1 MDDGRLV
8 AGRYRLVE
16 EIGRGGMGTVWRA
29 HDELLG
35 RQVAVKR
42 LHVSPEL
49 DADELARRNERTRRE
64 AQAAARI
71 NHPNVVSVH
80 DVVDDAG
87 LPCIVMEYVP
97 SVTLGDVIKEAMLS
111 NSAVPPGEAAR
122 IGRGMI
128 TALRAAHSAGVL
140 HRDVKPG
147 NVLLGEDGRV
157 VLTDFGIAVA
167 TGTSTLTKT
176 GELVGSIDYLAP
188 ERVRGHT
195 PGPAADL
202 WALGAT
208 LYQAL
213 EGRPPFR
220 KLTAVETAYAIAV
233 DPLDPPRNAG
243 PLTALIEA
251 LLAKEPADRPSAE
264 AVEQA
269 LRTPTAYTDT
279 AWMRMSGTSGVS
291 GTPGMSGTSNGNPG
305 ARAAAGEGDTAGD
318 GGTAATG
325 GMASPVQDPRSATG
339 PSSAVPHLGPAPQPA
354 PNNPY
359 AAPVPGPAQTPP
371 SGAYLASPAADG
383 TAATGSMATT
393 GGAAAGVPVEG
404 PTSPVHR
411 TSADPAVPG
420 SGKKRKRGRT
430 LLLSAVAVVA
440 VLVVAGGTLY
450 ALGFGPGGKDAQA
463 SDGGTPR
470 TEAPSPAPSKP
481 SAKPTPGPCP
491 PATTGSRTRR
501 PTSPS
506 RCPTAGRASGRRTA
520 TAPPT
525 STRTSWW
532 GCASRSSTSRARIRS
547 STGRTTSATPSA
559 RASSPGTSSC
569 GCRARSSASG
579 PPRCGSGDGRGASGT
594 SAPWTWGSAGPAR
607 RSTRSTSP
615 RRTPSGSGTRRSS
628 TTSWPGSSCPRT
640 PSSRRGQA
648 GYGVPCH
655 RPPVSKAP
663 AHPHP
668 KSRTVRGAVRVHPDA
683 PQPSRV

>member
-80 DVVDDAG
+80 DVVDDGG

-208 LYQAL
+208 LYQAI

-220 KLTAVETAYAIAV
+220 KLTAVETAYSIAV

-269 LRTPTAYTDT
+269 LRTPAAYTDT
-279 AWMRMSGTSGVS
+279 AWTGMSGTPGASGISGTSGS
-291 GTPGMSGTSNGNPG
+291 NPG
-305 ARAAAGEGDTAGD
+305 VARAAGEWDTAG
-318 GGTAATG
+318 GSGTAATG
-325 GMASPVQDPRSATG
+325 GMTSPVQDPRTGTG
-339 PSSAVPHLGPAPQPA
+339 PSAPNPPPSPQPA

-359 AAPVPGPAQTPP
+359 ATPVQGPAQAPP
-371 SGAYLASPAADG
+371 PAAF
-383 TAATGSMATT
+383 
-393 GGAAAGVPVEG
+393 PVEG

-411 TSADPAVPG
+411 TTTDPAAPG
-420 SGKKRKRGRT
+420 SGSGTKRKRGRT

-440 VLVVAGGTLY
+440 ALTVAGGTLY
-450 ALGFGPGGKDAQA
+450 ALGFGPGGGGDAQA
-463 SDGGTPR
+463 SDGGKAQTG
-470 TEAPSPAPSKP
+470 APSPAPSKP
-481 SAKPTPGPCP
+481 SAKPTPRPLPDGYHWVKD
-491 PATTGSRTRR
+491 PAADVTVPVPDGWTRQRQANGNGSTYLNPNQLVGLRIEVLDFASVNPLQHWKDNERNALNEGKFPGYQQLRMQDTVFRGR
-501 PTSPS
+501 PAALWEWRWSGS
-506 RCPTAGRASGRRTA
+506 KRDFRAVDLGFGR
-520 TAPPT
+520 
-525 STRTSWW
+525 
-532 GCASRSSTSRARIRS
+532 
-547 STGRTTSATPSA
+547 
-559 RASSPGTSSC
+559 PGEKEY
-569 GCRARSSASG
+569 AVYL
-579 PPRCGSGDGRGASGT
+579 
-594 SAPWTWGSAGPAR
+594 SAPDAEWGRYKKVFDNVLAGLQLPE
-607 RSTRSTSP
+607 
-615 RRTPSGSGTRRSS
+615 
-628 TTSWPGSSCPRT
+628 
-640 PSSRRGQA
+640 
-648 GYGVPCH
+648 
-655 RPPVSKAP
+655 
-663 AHPHP
+663 
-668 KSRTVRGAVRVHPDA
+668 DA
-683 PQPSRV
+683 KQ

>member
-80 DVVDDAG
+80 DVVDDGG

-208 LYQAL
+208 LYQAI

-220 KLTAVETAYAIAV
+220 KLTAVETAYSIAV

-269 LRTPTAYTDT
+269 LRTPAAYTDT
-279 AWMRMSGTSGVS
+279 AWIGMSGTPGAPGTSGAPGISGTSGS
-291 GTPGMSGTSNGNPG
+291 NPG
-305 ARAAAGEGDTAGD
+305 VARAAGEWDTAG
-318 GGTAATG
+318 GSGTAATG
-325 GMASPVQDPRSATG
+325 GMSSPVQDPRTGTG
-339 PSSAVPHLGPAPQPA
+339 PSAPNPPPSPQPA

-359 AAPVPGPAQTPP
+359 ATPVQGPAQAPP
-371 SGAYLASPAADG
+371 SGAYHQALSAADG

-393 GGAAAGVPVEG
+393 GGAAAAFPVEG

-411 TSADPAVPG
+411 TTTDPAAPG
-420 SGKKRKRGRT
+420 SGSGSGSGTKRKRGRT

-440 VLVVAGGTLY
+440 ALTVAGATLY
-450 ALGFGPGGKDAQA
+450 ALGFGPGGGGDAQA
-463 SDGGTPR
+463 SDGGKAQ

-481 SAKPTPGPCP
+481 SAKPTPRPLPDGYHWVED
-491 PATTGSRTRR
+491 PAADVTVPVPDGWTRQRQANGNGSTYLNPNQLVGLRIEVLDFASVNPLQHWKDNERNALNEGKFPGYQQLRMQETVFRGR
-501 PTSPS
+501 PAALWEWRWSGS
-506 RCPTAGRASGRRTA
+506 KRDFRAVDLGFGR
-520 TAPPT
+520 
-525 STRTSWW
+525 
-532 GCASRSSTSRARIRS
+532 
-547 STGRTTSATPSA
+547 
-559 RASSPGTSSC
+559 PGEKEY
-569 GCRARSSASG
+569 AVYL
-579 PPRCGSGDGRGASGT
+579 
-594 SAPWTWGSAGPAR
+594 SAPDAEWGRYKKVFDNVLAGLQLPEER
-607 RSTRSTSP
+607 
-615 RRTPSGSGTRRSS
+615 
-628 TTSWPGSSCPRT
+628 
-640 PSSRRGQA
+640 Q
-648 GYGVPCH
+648 
-655 RPPVSKAP
+655 
-663 AHPHP
+663 
-668 KSRTVRGAVRVHPDA
+668 
-683 PQPSRV
+683 Q